1 MRAGLVSMMAMMLAA
16 ADAAAG
22 VTPQAAAE
30 VEVVCPA
37 VLPAVDQTATQV
49 PGGWQAF
56 QGPSQHT
63 LNGVEVTIGHPREQ
77 SGAIYDSVTPV
88 RKGKGAEI
96 LRWRLAPL
104 HDPYLVCHYFD
115 TDVALTRSV
124 SGYTM
129 CEMVEVVEGGRKRP
143 ARARCH

>member
-1 MRAGLVSMMAMMLAA
+1 MRAGLLSMMAMMLAA
-16 ADAAAG
+16 ANAAAG
-22 VTPQAAAE
+22 VAAQAAAE
-30 VEVVCPA
+30 VTCPA
-37 VLPAVDQTATQV
+37 LLPAVDQQATQV
-49 PGGWQAF
+49 PDGWQAF

-88 RKGKGAEI
+88 KKGKGAEI

-129 CEMVEVVEGGRKRP
+129 CEMVEVVEGHRRRP
-143 ARARCH
+143 ARARCY